1 MAAARF
7 FVRGRVQGVWFRAST
22 RDVTIRHGLTGHA
35 RNLAD
40 GRVDVLAV
48 GDADAIEALA
58 AWLQQGP
65 PGARVDGVVR
75 EPAAVEAVAGFEVA

>member
-1 MAAARF
+1 MSRPGSA
-7 FVRGRVQGVWFRAST
+7 GSSGSSST
-22 RDVTIRHGLTGHA
+22 R
-35 RNLAD
+35 
-40 GRVDVLAV
+40 RVDVLAV

-65 PGARVDGVVR
+65 PAARVDGVVR

>member
-22 RDVTIRHGLTGHA
+22 RDVATRLGLTGHA

-48 GDADAIEALA
+48 EREALLP
-58 AWLQQGP
+58 WLAEPLGLTAFLHE
-65 PGARVDGVVR
+65 ARDGQLLS
-75 EPAAVEAVAGFEVA
+75 F

>member
-22 RDVTIRHGLTGHA
+22 RDVATRLGLSGHA

-40 GRVDVLAV
+40 GRVDVLAI
-48 GDADAIEALA
+48 GDDEAIEALA
-58 AWLQQGP
+58 AWLHHGP
-65 PGARVDGVVR
+65 PGARVVGVVR
-75 EPAAVEAVAGFEVA
+75 EAAAMETVVGFEVA

>member
-22 RDVTIRHGLTGHA
+22 RDVATRLGLSGHA

-65 PGARVDGVVR
+65 PGARVYGVVR

>member
-22 RDVTIRHGLTGHA
+22 RDVATRLGLFGHA